1 MCREAAAP
9 ELAARKPGIEQVQM
23 WVCDLVMGRLL
34 EVIMYQALY
43 RKYRPQTFD
52 DVVGQMAVTQTL
64 KTQLQ
69 SGRLSHAYLFTGS
82 RGTGK
87 TSSAKIL
94 AKAVNCE
101 NPQDGNPCNRCKSC
115 LAIDSGSCMD
125 VLEIDA
131 ASNNGVDNVRDLRD
145 DAIYT
150 PSQVKMRVYIID
162 EVHMLSISAFNALL
176 KIIEEPPEHLLFILA
191 TTELHKVPA
200 TILSRCQRFSFR
212 RIGQDDIAARLQYVA
227 YQENIELD
235 DTAARVLARLA
246 DGGMRDGLSLLDQ
259 CASATNGEL
268 TADKVYAC
276 LGIAGIQECGKL
288 MACIADHNTSDA
300 LALMNRFYA
309 EGKDMGALLDELACL
324 TRDFMIMR
332 SAPRES
338 IGMLSGV
345 ASHEEVKKLAESFTD
360 AELVRMLSMIQ
371 QTAAGFIRSASRR
384 LDAELCIMNL
394 CMPELQLDAQ
404 SLNARLTRLE
414 DQINSGSFTVQQTP
428 VTQLSQSETVIPEIK
443 EELQPVTEIPA
454 FQIED
459 EAPAG
464 FWLEICS
471 QVRMELKPPVS
482 GFFATNGPV
491 QGLLSGNT
499 LVLLCANDFTKAV
512 VDKTEVLELVSRKAS
527 AKLGH
532 QIRVIASDKTGIQ
545 NEQMEQLLQFG
556 RAHSDVINIKKD

>member
-1 MCREAAAP
+1 
-9 ELAARKPGIEQVQM
+9 
-23 WVCDLVMGRLL
+23 
-34 EVIMYQALY
+34 MYQALY

-64 KTQLQ
+64 KTQIQ
-69 SGRLSHAYLFTGS
+69 SSRLSHAYLFTGS

-145 DAIYT
+145 DAIYS

-212 RIGQDDIAARLQYVA
+212 RISQEDIAARLQYVA
-227 YQENIELD
+227 YEEKIELD

-259 CASATNGEL
+259 CASATTGEL
-268 TADKVYAC
+268 TADKVYSC
-276 LGIAGIQECGKL
+276 LGIAGIQDCGKL
-288 MACIADHNTSDA
+288 MAHIADHNTGEA
-300 LALMNRFYA
+300 LSLLNRFYA

-324 TRDFMIMR
+324 TRDFMVMQ
-332 SAPRES
+332 SAPKEA

-345 ASHEEVKKLAESFTD
+345 ASDDEVKKLSARFTS
-360 AELVRMLSMIQ
+360 AELVRMLDLIQ
-371 QTAAGFIRSASRR
+371 KTTAGFIRSASRR
-384 LDAELCIMNL
+384 MDAELCIVNL
-394 CMPELQLDAQ
+394 CQPELQLDAE

-414 DQINSGSFTVQQTP
+414 DRINSGEIAIAPVSVSKTVEQVPADP
-428 VTQLSQSETVIPEIK
+428 VVEEIPEK
-443 EELQPVTEIPA
+443 TVNYEA
-454 FQIED
+454 ED
-459 EAPAG
+459 ETPAP
-464 FWLEICS
+464 FWTEMCMQI
-471 QVRMELKPPVS
+471 RKELKPPVS
-482 GFFATNGPV
+482 GFFAPNGPV
-491 QGLLSGNT
+491 QGVLKGDA
-499 LVLLCANDFTKAV
+499 LVLSCTNSFAKEV
-512 VDKTEVLELVSRKAS
+512 VDKPAVLELVTRKVS

-532 QIRVIASDKTGIQ
+532 PVKVTVTDKT
-545 NEQMEQLLQFG
+545 NVVNKQMEQLLQFG
-556 RAHSDVINIKKD
+556 RDHSNVVNIKD